1 MKNLAFKMRNLIILG
16 GSGIG
21 MIAISIAKEL
31 GVYTIGGFLNDAVPI
46 GSWIGKYE
54 KYPILGTTADLP
66 IYMEDPN
73 NVFFVAYV
81 GMQHEKDVFDKLE
94 SFQIPKERYAT
105 LIHPSAIIPKGMCKI
120 GAGVLM
126 APLSQLSPDTTV
138 EDNCILLPNSF
149 VGHDSTLKRFAHVA
163 TNAVVGANVIVGK
176 ACHIGSNA
184 TIREKIKIGNFSLVG
199 AGAVV
204 LKDVSDNSIVVGNPA
219 SLLRIKK

>member
-1 MKNLAFKMRNLIILG
+1 MRNLIVLG

-31 GVYTIGGFLNDAVPI
+31 GIYTIGGFLNDIVPV
-46 GSWIGKYE
+46 GNSIGKYE
-54 KYPILGTTADLP
+54 KYPVIGTTADLP
-66 IYMEDPN
+66 LFLKDSN
-73 NVFFVAYV
+73 NIFFVAYV
-81 GMQHEKDVFDKLE
+81 GMQHEEEVFDKLE
-94 SFQIPKERYAT
+94 SFQISKERYAT
-105 LIHPSAIIPKGMCKI
+105 LIHPSAIIPKGMCNI

-163 TNAVVGANVIVGK
+163 TNAVVGANVVVGK

-184 TIREKIKIGNFSLVG
+184 TIREKIRIGDFSLVG

-204 LKDVSDNSIVVGNPA
+204 LKDVPDNSIVVGNPA
-219 SLLRIKK
+219 NLLRIKK